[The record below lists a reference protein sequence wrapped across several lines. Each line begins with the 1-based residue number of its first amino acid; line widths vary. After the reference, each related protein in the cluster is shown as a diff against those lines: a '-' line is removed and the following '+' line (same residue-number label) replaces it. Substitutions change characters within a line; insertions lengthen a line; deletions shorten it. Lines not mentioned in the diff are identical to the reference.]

1 MCGRESLREAIHMQ
15 PLGNRTQPWSGSL
28 PWEFSATLEA
38 FINCLPLPAKHSLR
52 PRPQFFFPTR
62 IGFHPPSHIAHPAAG
77 CPSRTLVG
85 WVSPACLC
93 LPRSLPAPAE
103 PASARAFSQLGG
115 WCTAAWGWLWNY
127 PVAGGIPTQES
138 FSGASWV
145 LRQELI

>member
-1 MCGRESLREAIHMQ
+1 MCGRESLREAIHTQ

-52 PRPQFFFPTR
+52 PRPRFFFSHQDWLSPTFPHSPSCCR
-62 IGFHPPSHIAHPAAG
+62 VPIQDPGGLGF
-77 CPSRTLVG
+77 SR
-85 WVSPACLC
+85 
-93 LPRSLPAPAE
+93 LPAPAE
-103 PASARAFSQLGG
+103 SASARAFSQLGG